1 RMLVRS
7 GIILIKY
14 WFSITDE
21 EQQFRFLMRI
31 NDPLK
36 QWKLS
41 PMDVQ
46 SRARWEFYTKAKEE
60 MLHRTHIAEA
70 PWWVVEAVD
79 KKRARLN
86 CISHL
91 LTQVPYGKVPH
102 EPVTLPDRIH
112 DPAYRRETIA
122 QDMYVPSLF

>member
-1 RMLVRS
+1 RMLQRS

-21 EQQFRFLMRI
+21 EQYVRFTMRI
-31 NDPLK
+31 KDPLK

-41 PMDVQ
+41 PMDLE
-46 SRARWEFYTKAKEE
+46 SRRRWEDYTKAKEI
-60 MLHRTHIAEA
+60 MLERTHTPES
-70 PWWVVEAVD
+70 PWWIVAAND

-91 LTQVPYGKVPH
+91 LAQIPYQEVALPEIQLPQRVYNKDYLRGPVP
-102 EPVTLPDRIH
+102 E
-112 DPAYRRETIA
+112 E
-122 QDMYVPSLF
+122 MYVPQLY